1 MRNGPT
7 FFSLSAPSS
16 YFYRHIDQA
25 AEFFD
30 PVFMFQGNFATSVY
44 LVWAGANL
52 FPIDWGE
59 AETWA
64 KPSNIAPHRFS
75 RVPMMV

>member
-16 YFYRHIDQA
+16 YFYRLIDQA

-30 PVFMFQGNFATSVY
+30 PVFMFQGNFPTSGY
-44 LVWAGANL
+44 LVWAGAIY
-52 FPIDWGE
+52 FPLTG
-59 AETWA
+59 A
-64 KPSNIAPHRFS
+64 KRKRGPNPPTLNRT
-75 RVPMMV
+75 V